1 MGRGGAVSASLFKGR
16 KGEKQLLEQ
25 EIEAGL
31 RECAFRMEGLSL
43 IVGAGR

>member
-1 MGRGGAVSASLFKGR
+1 MSGSRFKGR
-16 KGEKQLLEQ
+16 KGEKQPLER

-43 IVGAGR
+43 IAGAGR